1 MLGDIMQQKYLRSSI
16 AALFGIAALSG
27 IAPNAAGQ
35 SSAYPSNPVR
45 FIVPYTAGGASDVVT
60 RIIGQ
65 KLAQFWNSSVVVE
78 NRAGAGGSIGTEVA
92 ARSAPDGY
100 TLMMATVG
108 THGINPNLYL
118 KIPYDAVAD
127 FEPIC
132 LVASTLSVLAV
143 HPGVPANTIQELIAL
158 ARSKPGALNFG
169 SSGNGTSH
177 HLAGAMFNSLA
188 RINTTPVPYKGTVE
202 MFTDLLGGR
211 IQMTF
216 DPIVSI
222 LPHIKAGKVRALA
235 VTSPERSPSLPNLP
249 TMAESGAPGYDVRSW
264 YGVLAP
270 AKTPREIISK
280 VNADVNRAI
289 KLSDVIE
296 KLNDMG
302 APPIG
307 GTPADLAAHIQR
319 ELKKWATVVSESG
332 AKVN

>member
-1 MLGDIMQQKYLRSSI
+1 MRYDSMRNLAAAWSGAAIMSVL
-16 AALFGIAALSG
+16 AM
-27 IAPNAAGQ
+27 PAAGQ
-35 SSAYPSNPVR
+35 SQAYPSGPVR

-65 KLAQFWNSSVVVE
+65 KLAQLWSSSVVVE
-78 NRAGAGGSIGTEVA
+78 NRGGAGGNIGTEAVA
-92 ARSAPDGY
+92 RAVPDGY

-108 THGINPNLYL
+108 THGINPSLYP

-132 LVASTLSVLAV
+132 LVASTLSVLVV
-143 HPGVPANTIQELIAL
+143 HPSVPVNSVQELIAM
-158 ARSKPGALNFG
+158 ARAKPGELNFG
-169 SSGNGTSH
+169 SSGNGSSH

-188 RINTTPVPYKGTVE
+188 RVNTTHVPYKGTVE

-235 VTSPERSPSLPNLP
+235 VTSPERSPGLPELP

-270 AKTPREIISK
+270 AKTPREIVNK
-280 VNADVNRAI
+280 VNADLNRAI
-289 KLSDVIE
+289 KMPDVVE

-307 GTPADLAAHIQR
+307 GTPAELAAHIQR
-319 ELKKWATVVSESG
+319 ELKKWAQVVSESG